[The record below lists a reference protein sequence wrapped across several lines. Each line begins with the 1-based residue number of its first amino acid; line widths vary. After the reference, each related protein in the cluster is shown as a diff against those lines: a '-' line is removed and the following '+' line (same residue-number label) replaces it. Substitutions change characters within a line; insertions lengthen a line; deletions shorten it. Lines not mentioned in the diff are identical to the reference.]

1 MKTKI
6 VHWSV
11 SILAL
16 TYGGFAWA
24 DETDRIQA
32 LVDESKKTKPVCDTW
47 RQDAKSLELALN
59 PMPSSVPSSAKDTG
73 QLAEVINLVDRYPS
87 YSPATSKL
95 LEKMKDPNLTESQ
108 MKLAS
113 QAAGCDVIELYDLE
127 KAALEST
134 ATLSLSENQKTALR
148 SSILKTAENEL
159 KGPTT
164 MMSVLVESTILNSM
178 AKSKGNTFTDEQ
190 KKALAKIH
198 AEVLEGRTELRTS
211 HQRVGPSMSVDI
223 RNEFQISEPL
233 RVKLQDWLQGLQ
245 ASSGSLS

>member
-11 SILAL
+11 SVLAL

-32 LVDESKKTKPVCDTW
+32 LVDESKKAKPVCDTW
-47 RQDAKSLELALN
+47 RQDAKSLELGLS
-59 PMPSSVPSSAKDTG
+59 PVKDTG

-95 LEKMKDPNLTESQ
+95 FEKIRDPNLTEPQ
-108 MKLAS
+108 VKLAA
-113 QAAGCDVIELYDLE
+113 QAVGCDVVELYDLE
-127 KAALEST
+127 KAAVESA
-134 ATLSLSENQKTALR
+134 ATLLLSENQKTALR

-159 KGPTT
+159 EGPTT

-178 AKSKGNTFTDEQ
+178 AKSKGSAFTEEQ

-211 HQRVGPSMSVDI
+211 HQRVNPSMSEGI
-223 RNEFQISEPL
+223 RNEFGISEPL
-233 RVKLQDWLQGLQ
+233 RIKLQDWLHGLQ
-245 ASSGSLS
+245 ASSRSPS